1 MALADHLRARGLDC
15 QHVLDVGLAQATDAQ
30 ICNYAEEQERVII
43 SKDEDFLHLANRP
56 EARIRVLWVRLG
68 NCRTST
74 LIEAFEKFW
83 PTVESCFSAGDRILE
98 LR

>member
-43 SKDEDFLHLANRP
+43 SKDEDFLNLANRP